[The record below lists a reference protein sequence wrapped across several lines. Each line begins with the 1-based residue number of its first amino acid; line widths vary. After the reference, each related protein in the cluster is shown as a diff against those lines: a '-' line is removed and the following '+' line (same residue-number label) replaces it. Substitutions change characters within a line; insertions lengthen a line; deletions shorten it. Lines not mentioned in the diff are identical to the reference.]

1 MARRTSIESL
11 NKKIAALELQKK
23 KLLTVEKPGIAQV
36 RKLVVK
42 FKLSAADL
50 KAVFGKK
57 TKNQA
62 KGQKKSRRK
71 SSLAGKKVA
80 AKYRDASGNSWTGRG
95 RVPKWIQEAEKAGHK
110 RDEFLIK
117 R

>member
-1 MARRTSIESL
+1 MARRASIQSL

-23 KLLTVEKPGIAQV
+23 KLLNVEKPGIAEV

-42 FKLSAADL
+42 FKLSDADL
-50 KAVFGKK
+50 KAVFSKK

-62 KGQKKSRRK
+62 KGSKKSGRK
-71 SSLAGKKVA
+71 SSLAGKKIP
-80 AKYRDASGNSWTGRG
+80 AKYRDASGNSWAGRG
-95 RVPKWIQEAEKAGHK
+95 RAPKWLQEAEKAGRK
-110 RDEFLIK
+110 RDDFLIS